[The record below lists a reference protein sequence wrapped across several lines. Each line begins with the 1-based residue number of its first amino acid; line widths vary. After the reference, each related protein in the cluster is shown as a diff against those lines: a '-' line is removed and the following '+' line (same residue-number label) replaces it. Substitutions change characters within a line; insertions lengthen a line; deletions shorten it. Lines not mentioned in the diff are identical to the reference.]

1 MMQSGERGG
10 RRRAR
15 AEGGSA
21 AGGKTGARLIAL
33 APTPTPHCSLPALA
47 AAARYDF
54 DRFGIVF
61 RASPRQV
68 RERGECGELHDFLSR
83 AWPPPLILPT
93 RPQSDVMIVAGTLT
107 NKMAPALRKVYDQMP
122 DPCVAAPALASRRC
136 FLRLFFPPH

>member
-1 MMQSGERGG
+1 MLVRGKDGAEFIVSKVDELVNWARKGSMWPMTFGLACCAVEMMQSGERGG

-21 AGGKTGARLIAL
+21 AGGKTGARLIVL
-33 APTPTPHCSLPALA
+33 APTPTPHCSLPARA

-68 RERGECGELHDFLSR
+68 RTEEGRKRGGGGWNAGELC
-83 AWPPPLILPT
+83 
-93 RPQSDVMIVAGTLT
+93 G
-107 NKMAPALRKVYDQMP
+107 
-122 DPCVAAPALASRRC
+122 RC
-136 FLRLFFPPH
+136 